1 MLWIELKSKVIQSLK
16 GRGLSNPNIRINAL
30 NNLERLIK
38 THFPNIYKNPSSL
51 LQIDRK
57 EFIKRL
63 SEHKKLNSAEKS
75 VIKNLYDFLSNTEFR
90 SFKKERKNDSEK
102 KVIIKTKNKLLIV
115 ASDKKI
121 ENPLYGLEPVINEE
135 TKVLILGT
143 FPAKESIEADFYYQN
158 QIKRFWGQALN
169 YFSSFEQLSNDE
181 REKLLL
187 EKGIGLW
194 DIFECVERGN
204 NNQDSSIT
212 KAKFNDIENILDKY
226 PSIKYIIF
234 NGKNAFNWLNEYQSD
249 LFKRDN
255 LEYKALQSSSGG
267 NGHFNQGKDWEEYFK
282 TIFN

>member
-16 GRGLSNPNIRINAL
+16 ERGLSNPNIRINAL
-30 NNLERLIK
+30 NNLEQLIK

-75 VIKNLYDFLSNTEFR
+75 VIKNLYDFLSNAEIR
-90 SFKKERKNDSEK
+90 SYKKERKNDSEK

-115 ASDKKI
+115 DSDKKI
-121 ENPLYGLEPVINEE
+121 DNPLYGLEPVINEE

-143 FPAKESIEADFYYQN
+143 FPAKESIEANFYYQN

-226 PSIKYIIF
+226 PSIKHIIF
-234 NGKNAFNWLNEYQSD
+234 NGKNAFNWLNEYQPD

-255 LEYKALQSSSGG
+255 LKYKALQSSSGG
-267 NGHFNQGKDWEEYFK
+267 NGHFNQGKDWEKYFK